1 MVDGQN
7 PPGSGENGVFVAFD
21 IDLDQVGNY
30 AEAVK
35 SNRSDRQ
42 GPIIP
47 QAPFTAIAPDN
58 TEHRFAILLGDCA
71 RKYLDPLLE
80 RVQFHMPMQKREIFG
95 QRLEGQ
101 RLRSF
106 TRSE

>member
-1 MVDGQN
+1 MVDGQSL
-7 PPGSGENGVFVAFD
+7 PGSGENGVFVAFD

-47 QAPFTAIAPDN
+47 QAPFTPIAGDN
-58 TEHRFAILLGDCA
+58 TEHGLAILIGS
-71 RKYLDPLLE
+71 REGKYLDPLLE
-80 RVQFHMPMQKREIFG
+80 RVQFHMPTQKREIFW
-95 QRLEGQ
+95 QRLKGQ
-101 RLRSF
+101 HFRSF
-106 TRSE
+106 TGSE